1 MKKLIYSLSSLF
13 ILSNQVLAAA
23 ETENINSVL
32 KSSGYEPNYFSVV
45 MSLIFV
51 VFLIYVTGIL
61 YTKLNKV
68 SVKTVKNEFRENSDI
83 KPVILS
89 TTPVGHD
96 KTLQVIEIAG
106 EKLLIGVSQHSINLI
121 KTIGKETKYETHT
134 NISNTS
140 EATTQEAMNV
150 LYKKT
155 EVEDKTKEDHTI
167 NEEDFGL
174 YKKYLR

>member
-1 MKKLIYSLSSLF
+1 MKKFIYLFVSF
-13 ILSNQVLAAA
+13 ILSNSTSFAVN

-32 KSSGYEPNYFSVV
+32 KTTGYEPNYLSIIL
-45 MSLIFV
+45 SLLFV
-51 VFLIYVTGIL
+51 VLLIYITGIL

-68 SVKTVKNEFRENSDI
+68 GVKTIKNEFRESSDI

-106 EKLLIGVSQHSINLI
+106 EKLLIGVSQYSVNLI
-121 KTIGKETKYETHT
+121 KSIAKQSD
-134 NISNTS
+134 NIEDKPNI
-140 EATTQEAMNV
+140 TQHDAMDV
-150 LYKKT
+150 LYKKQ
-155 EVEDKTKEDHTI
+155 EKAEDKIKEEHTVNI
-167 NEEDFGL
+167 DDFGL

>member
-1 MKKLIYSLSSLF
+1 MKKFIYSLSSLF
-13 ILSNQVLAAA
+13 ILSNLAFASS

-51 VFLIYVTGIL
+51 VFLIYITGIL

-83 KPVILS
+83 KPIVLS
-89 TTPVGHD
+89 TTPIGHD

-106 EKLLIGVSQHSINLI
+106 EKLLIGVSQHSVNLI
-121 KTIGKETKYETHT
+121 KTIGKESNYENNINKS
-134 NISNTS
+134 NISESVTEES
-140 EATTQEAMNV
+140 MNI
-150 LYKKT
+150 LYEKS
-155 EVEDKTKEDHTI
+155 EVEDKTKKEHTI

>member
-1 MKKLIYSLSSLF
+1 MKRFIYSLSSLF
-13 ILSNQVLAAA
+13 ILSNLAFASS
-23 ETENINSVL
+23 ETENISSVL
-32 KSSGYEPNYFSVV
+32 KSSGYEPNYFSVL

-83 KPVILS
+83 KPIVLS
-89 TTPVGHD
+89 TTPIGHD

-106 EKLLIGVSQHSINLI
+106 EKLLIGVSQHSISLI
-121 KTIGKETKYETHT
+121 KTIGKETKNENNTYKS
-134 NISNTS
+134 NIA
-140 EATTQEAMNV
+140 EPTTQEAMNI
-150 LYKKT
+150 LYEKS
-155 EVEDKTKEDHTI
+155 EVEDKTKQDHTI

>member
-121 KTIGKETKYETHT
+121 KTIGKETKYESHT
-134 NISNTS
+134 NTSNTS
-140 EATTQEAMNV
+140 EASTQEAMNI

>member
-1 MKKLIYSLSSLF
+1 MKKIIYSLSSLF
-13 ILSNQVLAAA
+13 ILSNLAFASS

-51 VFLIYVTGIL
+51 VFLIYITGIL

-83 KPVILS
+83 KPIVLS
-89 TTPVGHD
+89 TTPIGHD

-106 EKLLIGVSQHSINLI
+106 EKLLIGVSQHSVNLI
-121 KTIGKETKYETHT
+121 KTIGKESNYENNTNKS
-134 NISNTS
+134 NISESVTEES
-140 EATTQEAMNV
+140 MNI
-150 LYKKT
+150 LYEKS
-155 EVEDKTKEDHTI
+155 EVEDKTKKEHTI

>member
-1 MKKLIYSLSSLF
+1 MKKFIYSLSSLF
-13 ILSNQVLAAA
+13 ILSNLALASS

-51 VFLIYVTGIL
+51 VFLIYITGIL

-83 KPVILS
+83 KPIVLS
-89 TTPVGHD
+89 TTPIGHD

-106 EKLLIGVSQHSINLI
+106 EKLLIGVSQHSVNLI
-121 KTIGKETKYETHT
+121 KTMGKKSNYENNTNKS
-134 NISNTS
+134 NISESVTEES
-140 EATTQEAMNV
+140 MNI
-150 LYKKT
+150 LYEKS
-155 EVEDKTKEDHTI
+155 EVEDKTKKEHTI

>member
-1 MKKLIYSLSSLF
+1 MKKFIYSLSSLF
-13 ILSNQVLAAA
+13 ILSNLALASS

-51 VFLIYVTGIL
+51 VFLIYITGIL

-83 KPVILS
+83 KPIVLS
-89 TTPVGHD
+89 TTPIGHD

-106 EKLLIGVSQHSINLI
+106 EKLLIGVSQHSVNLI
-121 KTIGKETKYETHT
+121 KTIGKESNYENNTNKS
-134 NISNTS
+134 NISESVTEES
-140 EATTQEAMNV
+140 MNI
-150 LYKKT
+150 LYEKS
-155 EVEDKTKEDHTI
+155 EVEDKTKKEHTI

>member
-121 KTIGKETKYETHT
+121 KTIGKETKYENHT
-134 NISNTS
+134 NTSNTS
-140 EATTQEAMNV
+140 EATTQDAMNV

>member
-1 MKKLIYSLSSLF
+1 MKKIIYSLSSLL
-13 ILSNQVLAAA
+13 ILSNQVLAAT

-45 MSLIFV
+45 LSLIFV

-68 SVKTVKNEFRENSDI
+68 GVNTIKKEFQESSDI

-89 TTPVGHD
+89 TTPIGHD

-106 EKLLIGVSQHSINLI
+106 EKLLIGVSQHSVNLI
-121 KTIGKETKYETHT
+121 KTIGKESKYENNTNKS
-134 NISNTS
+134 NIS
-140 EATTQEAMNV
+140 EPTTQEAMNI

-155 EVEDKTKEDHTI
+155 DVEDKIKEKHTI
-167 NEEDFGL
+167 NEENFGL